1 MSHLGWYYK
10 YFDSGHSINETIA
23 DIFLIHFAWK
33 NKNRSI
39 TDTVSIVFCDMKKCI
54 FDHREYFGRSL
65 LSRW

>member
-33 NKNRSI
+33 DKNRSI
-39 TDTVSIVFCDMKKCI
+39 TDTVSIVFCEEM
-54 FDHREYFGRSL
+54 YF
-65 LSRW
+65 